1 MDFLTISSF
10 NGSWDAPLFDYET
23 EDGSI
28 KIVGWKGMKGTEET
42 TPWEPVQVETDDGK
56 KLICAFPKDILK
68 GLEIL
73 YNRKNREYIRN
84 NYGRLYELKERT
96 YADIY
101 ITPKEAW
108 LEFLNGAQNWN
119 LLKENLLK
127 KLETDDID
135 KQNTVVP
142 FFLLPSYKDVIKNTL
157 DSLEGDLKPPFVQ
170 GTTLQLRVIY
180 PLIRFNDV
188 YMNSDSNLDT
198 TISYKTIKDTTQ
210 TCHVV
215 IPKEKLLATN
225 SESAF
230 KFTDKDYSDVL
241 VECSDEFWKEHGKDE
256 FDKSFPL
263 NFVYNQQFCC
273 NVKPECQPLFSYPE
287 RVKGYKIKDWTM
299 RMVLGILDVYH
310 FEPFPVKFNG
320 KTYLLNAKIPAFSE
334 EQARKILLKRLYDG
348 FTLYNQDHCYQ
359 CEKYLTEKFF
369 CEQHNKRRA
378 ERLEWGTSYN
388 TIPEILRKERPLPEI
403 GKMYDCKE
411 CKLLPKNYFGDS
423 YTASYF
429 INQDKFKFTAIPK
442 LDTIKLKEVTQGA
455 TVNDFFY
462 GFGRKYRETLVPYKY
477 VENEKNISSRFIDLY
492 AALGYENK
500 LVNYEFEHCDIKNPL
515 LAFVLSLAT
524 ELDLT
529 FDEKPISDFIQAS
542 YSPIDF
548 SKKEAI
554 NQNPFMLFVLP
565 EETRN
570 EVLFSFVKKVEER
583 GIYTYKSLTAL
594 EKEFYTAQLRFARD
608 FYRERSLFDF
618 FAIFG
623 DKNRPFTD
631 SPFFQ
636 FLMDNRDFATSFG
649 LSTQTMDTSAMVAD
663 YIRSPHINK
672 ELTEEEKNLRLGDKV
687 LKDLFDE
694 HKKNCLEDEILKD
707 LYKDKEYNYND
718 ISCNDYFIDWLWV
731 FSSSFLGPGA
741 NYVADYLKNGY
752 YIERLQNKINIE
764 RNLYLSKEITEEEFE
779 EHIYSIFKPTM
790 REGNKEFSKK
800 YCKKFM
806 KYDLLRLF
814 YAVNEYKLM
823 GGVINPSLKDKN
835 VEYICKKYSDGTV
848 SIETDSITSYV
859 MKLYKEKGKIL
870 FDTLFQHP
878 KN

>member
-10 NGSWDAPLFDYET
+10 NGSWDAPLFYYKT
-23 EDGSI
+23 ENGYI
-28 KIVGWKGMKGTEET
+28 QIVGWKGMKGEEET

-73 YNRKNREYIRN
+73 YGRKNREYIKN
-84 NYGRLYELKERT
+84 NYNRLYELKKRT

-108 LEFLNGAQNWN
+108 LEFINGAQNWN

-215 IPKEKLLATN
+215 IPKEKLLATD
-225 SESAF
+225 SEPAF

-263 NFVYNQQFCC
+263 NFAYNQQYCC
-273 NVKPECQPLFSYPE
+273 KVKPECQPLFSYPE

-411 CKLLPKNYFGDS
+411 CNFSQKRYFGDS

-429 INQDKFKFTAIPK
+429 TNQDKFKFTAIPK

-477 VENEKNISSRFIDLY
+477 VENKENIASRFIDLY
-492 AALGYENK
+492 AALGYQNK
-500 LVNYEFEHCDIKNPL
+500 LVNYEFEHYDIKNPL

-524 ELDLT
+524 ELGLT
-529 FDEKPISDFIQAS
+529 FDEKLISDFIQAS

-663 YIRSPHINK
+663 YIRNPHLYNSGS
-672 ELTEEEKNLRLGDKV
+672 ELDDIIDDFYSRVDWENVFEPG
-687 LKDLFDE
+687 FDTCDY
-694 HKKNCLEDEILKD
+694 KK
-707 LYKDKEYNYND
+707 
-718 ISCNDYFIDWLWV
+718 
-731 FSSSFLGPGA
+731 
-741 NYVADYLKNGY
+741 YLSNGKK
-752 YIERLQNKINIE
+752 IESLQNFVNE
-764 RNLYLSKEITEEEFE
+764 VRGLYLSKKITEEEFE
-779 EHIYSIFKPTM
+779 KYMNSIFRTEPKK
-790 REGNKEFSKK
+790 KEFSKK
-800 YCKKFM
+800 FWKKFIE
-806 KYDLLRLF
+806 YDLPRLF
-814 YAVNEYKLM
+814 YAVNKYKLR

-835 VEYICKKYSDGTV
+835 VRYLCKKYSDGTV
-848 SIETDSITSYV
+848 SFEVSSVSNFTPYRKPIGED
-859 MKLYKEKGKIL
+859 EKGKARIL
-870 FDTLFQHP
+870 LDTLFQHP

>member
-1 MDFLTISSF
+1 
-10 NGSWDAPLFDYET
+10 
-23 EDGSI
+23 
-28 KIVGWKGMKGTEET
+28 
-42 TPWEPVQVETDDGK
+42 
-56 KLICAFPKDILK
+56 
-68 GLEIL
+68 
-73 YNRKNREYIRN
+73 
-84 NYGRLYELKERT
+84 
-96 YADIY
+96 
-101 ITPKEAW
+101 
-108 LEFLNGAQNWN
+108 
-119 LLKENLLK
+119 
-127 KLETDDID
+127 
-135 KQNTVVP
+135 
-142 FFLLPSYKDVIKNTL
+142 
-157 DSLEGDLKPPFVQ
+157 
-170 GTTLQLRVIY
+170 
-180 PLIRFNDV
+180 
-188 YMNSDSNLDT
+188 MNSDSNLDT

-241 VECSDEFWKEHGKDE
+241 VECTDEFWKEHGKDE

-273 NVKPECQPLFSYPE
+273 KVKPECQPLFSYPE

-429 INQDKFKFTAIPK
+429 TNQDKFKFTAIPK

-477 VENEKNISSRFIDLY
+477 VENKENIASRFIDLY

-500 LVNYEFEHCDIKNPL
+500 LVNYEFEHYDIKNPL

-524 ELDLT
+524 ELGLT

-663 YIRSPHINK
+663 YIRSSYH
-672 ELTEEEKNLRLGDKV
+672 EADLG
-687 LKDLFDE
+687 
-694 HKKNCLEDEILKD
+694 LEDIVHSGLH
-707 LYKDKEYNYND
+707 
-718 ISCNDYFIDWLWV
+718 I
-731 FSSSFLGPGA
+731 
-741 NYVADYLKNGY
+741 
-752 YIERLQNKINIE
+752 IERGNVFESGFRIYDYKKCLSNGEKIEELQTFINIE
-764 RNLYLSKEITEEEFE
+764 RNLYLSKEITEEEFY
-779 EHIYSIFKPTM
+779 EHIYSAFERIM
-790 REGNKEFSKK
+790 QNKEFSKK

-823 GGVINPSLKDKN
+823 GGVINPSLKDKGIR
-835 VEYICKKYSDGTV
+835 YLYKKYSDGSV
-848 SIETDSITSYV
+848 SFEFGSIYNFNFYIGPNV
-859 MKLYKEKGKIL
+859 EDEEGKARIL
-870 FDTLFQHP
+870 LETLFQRSR
-878 KN
+878 K

>member
-28 KIVGWKGMKGTEET
+28 KIVGWKGMKGAEET

-73 YNRKNREYIRN
+73 YNRKNREYIKN
-84 NYGRLYELKERT
+84 NYNRLYELKERT

-108 LEFLNGAQNWN
+108 LEFLNSAQNWN

-127 KLETDDID
+127 KLETDNID

-157 DSLEGDLKPPFVQ
+157 DSLEGDLKPPFIK

-180 PLIRFNDV
+180 PLIRFNDA
-188 YMNSDSNLDT
+188 YINSDSKLDIT
-198 TISYKTIKDTTQ
+198 TSYKTIKDVTE

-215 IPKEKLLATN
+215 IPKEKLLATD

-230 KFTDKDYSDVL
+230 KLTDKDYSDVL

-263 NFVYNQQFCC
+263 NFSYNQQYCC
-273 NVKPECQPLFSYPE
+273 KVKPECQPLFSYPE

-429 INQDKFKFTAIPK
+429 TNQDKFKFTAIPK

-462 GFGRKYRETLVPYKY
+462 GFGRKYREILVPYKY
-477 VENEKNISSRFIDLY
+477 VENEKNIASRFIDLY

-524 ELDLT
+524 ELGLT

-583 GIYTYKSLTAL
+583 GIGAYNSLTDL

-636 FLMDNRDFATSFG
+636 FLMDNRDVATSFG
-649 LSTQTMDTSAMVAD
+649 LSTQTMDTSAMIAD
-663 YIRSPHINK
+663 YIRSSYH
-672 ELTEEEKNLRLGDKV
+672 EADLG
-687 LKDLFDE
+687 
-694 HKKNCLEDEILKD
+694 LEDIVHSGLH
-707 LYKDKEYNYND
+707 
-718 ISCNDYFIDWLWV
+718 I
-731 FSSSFLGPGA
+731 
-741 NYVADYLKNGY
+741 
-752 YIERLQNKINIE
+752 IERGNVFESGFRIYDYKKCLSNGEKIEELQTFINIE
-764 RNLYLSKEITEEEFE
+764 RNLYLSKEITEEEFY
-779 EHIYSIFKPTM
+779 EHIYSAFERIMQK
-790 REGNKEFSKK
+790 KEFSKK
-800 YCKKFM
+800 FCKKFI
-806 KYDLLRLF
+806 KYDLPRLY
-814 YAVNEYKLM
+814 YAVNKYKLR
-823 GGVINPSLKDKN
+823 GGVINPSLKDKGIR
-835 VEYICKKYSDGTV
+835 YLYKKYSDGSV
-848 SIETDSITSYV
+848 SFEFGSIYNFNFYIGPNV
-859 MKLYKEKGKIL
+859 EDEEGKARIL
-870 FDTLFQHP
+870 LETLFQRP
-878 KN
+878 RN